1 MTKLTNNPA
10 VDERQEKDKQG
21 LLDALREMPIIQIAC
36 RKTGVSR
43 SSFYRWRREDREFR
57 QRSGEAMAQGIEFIN
72 DMSESQLITLIR
84 EKKLPAIA
92 LWLKHNN
99 ERYGAKLKSHA
110 LVGELLNSADPQYQK
125 HWDELQKVAEEY
137 EEELRKT
144 IIEKI
149 HEN

>member
-1 MTKLTNNPA
+1 MTNQLNNVA
-10 VDERQEKDKQG
+10 VEERQENEKQA
-21 LLDALREMPIIQIAC
+21 LLDVLREMPIIQIAC

-43 SSFYRWRREDREFR
+43 SSFYRWRREDKGFR
-57 QRSGEAMAQGIEFIN
+57 QRSGEAMAQGVEFIN
-72 DMSESQLITLIR
+72 DLSEAQIITLIR
-84 EKKLPAIA
+84 EKKMPAIT

-99 ERYGAKLKSHA
+99 ERYGAKIRSHA
-110 LVGELLNSADPQYQK
+110 LVSELLNSADPQYQK

-144 IIEKI
+144 LIEKI